1 MLTPTEG
8 PAVTDDRSQGID
20 PRFPEVYQRAGADA
34 PVVLP
39 QRRVA
44 ASAVS
49 GPVLDEGMAAPSAAV
64 GAGDPATLAAT
75 PRAPRSER
83 GFELV
88 VVGNPWLRALWIVG
102 GVTLLAGIGAILYA
116 QNAFLDA
123 STEGFDRAA
132 LVLPT
137 IASEL
142 SGPLVTGG
150 VLALIAA
157 TCLRIAAWRPRG
169 YRELAA
175 VEPSGAAE

>member
-1 MLTPTEG
+1 MLAPTEG

-20 PRFPEVYQRAGADA
+20 PRFPEVYQRSGADA

-39 QRRVA
+39 SRSPR
-44 ASAVS
+44 ASAPAPS
-49 GPVLDEGMAAPSAAV
+49 PVLDEGMAAPNAAP
-64 GAGDPATLAAT
+64 GAGSAVAASAS
-75 PRAPRSER
+75 PRADRSDR
-83 GFELV
+83 GLELV

-102 GVTLLAGIGAILYA
+102 GVTLLLGIGAILYA

-123 STEGFDRAA
+123 SATGFDRAS

-150 VLALIAA
+150 VLALVAA
-157 TCLRIAAWRPRG
+157 TCLRIAAWRPKG
-169 YRELAA
+169 YRALEQ
-175 VEPSGAAE
+175 VEQP

>member
-1 MLTPTEG
+1 M
-8 PAVTDDRSQGID
+8 TDDRSQGID

-39 QRRVA
+39 ARRSGPA
-44 ASAVS
+44 AAPR
-49 GPVLDEGMAAPSAAV
+49 PVLDEGMAAASAAPGSGDASALFPSARV
-64 GAGDPATLAAT
+64 
-75 PRAPRSER
+75 PRSER

-157 TCLRIAAWRPRG
+157 TSLRIAAWRPRG

-175 VEPSGAAE
+175 VEPAEGGRTGA